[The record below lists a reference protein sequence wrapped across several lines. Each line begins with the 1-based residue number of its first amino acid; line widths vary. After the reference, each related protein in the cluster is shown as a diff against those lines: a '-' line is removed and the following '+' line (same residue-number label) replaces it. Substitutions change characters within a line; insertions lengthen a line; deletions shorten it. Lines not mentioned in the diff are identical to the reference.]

1 MRWQVVKELAA
12 NNGLELYTP
21 LSGYHRQLQI
31 IDRTTN
37 RHWWT
42 ANKAAIAHQSLLCIV
57 REKELAKLS
66 TDEIIIL
73 ANDIRSSLY

>member
-1 MRWQVVKELAA
+1 MRWQAVKEFAA
-12 NNGLELYTP
+12 LNGLELYTP
-21 LSGYHRQLQI
+21 LSGYHKRLQI
-31 IDRTTN
+31 IDRATN

-57 REKELAKLS
+57 REKELATVS